1 MRRLSITAAALAVC
15 LGFASQASA
24 NLLVNGSF
32 ETGDFTGWTVNAN
45 NTSVEPSGI
54 SGFGGYNAEDGHYY
68 AALGNVASAGP
79 PLGTVA
85 QSFTTTAGD
94 SYTLTYYLASNG
106 TTPNEFRTDING
118 TTYFDQTNIPTQPY
132 TLYTYT
138 FTATGSSSTLTFY
151 ERDDPNYLALDNV
164 SVNLAPLTAVV
175 PEPSTLH
182 PAGLAALLSL
192 GHAWRRG
199 RHRGRRPA
207 A

>member
-1 MRRLSITAAALAVC
+1 MRRLSITAADLAVC

-32 ETGDFTGWTVNAN
+32 ETGDFTGWTVNAGA
-45 NTSVEPSGI
+45 TVVQQSG
-54 SGFGGYNAEDGHYY
+54 GLGGYSAEDGNYY
-68 AALGNVASAGP
+68 AALGNVGL
-79 PLGTVA
+79 PLGTVS

-118 TTYFDQTNIPTQPY
+118 TTYFDQTNISTQPY

-164 SVNLAPLTAVV
+164 SVNLAPVTAVV

-192 GHAWRRG
+192 GYAWRQG
-199 RHRGRRPA
+199 RHRRRRA
-207 A
+207 AA